1 MKHSILVSLLA
12 ALTVMTAC
20 DDGDIYNNVDVD
32 TSGRSVKLNAQV
44 TGLSSWPEEYMIA
57 IAGFEEGS
65 EYASITKEIKADEN
79 GNVAME
85 MNNIPD
91 KVTSVQFCVLD
102 RLRRFVT
109 TLKEADIEGIR
120 DTIHMDLGTMDISMF
135 NTIQQGFIN
144 TTCINC
150 HGASNFS
157 AAGLNLTEGKAI
169 ADMVGVDSKRV
180 SGHKIVAPG
189 DAANSVLHMV
199 LNNESVE
206 GITMNHFDLVSES
219 NAKTF
224 LPMIDSWINN
234 GAE

>member
-1 MKHSILVSLLA
+1 MRQYILVTLLA
-12 ALTVMTAC
+12 TLTVLSAC

-44 TGLSSWPEEYMIA
+44 TGLSSWSEDYVIA
-57 IAGFEEGS
+57 IAGFEEGN
-65 EYASITKEIKADEN
+65 EYASIAKEIKADEN

-91 KVTSVQFCVLD
+91 KVSSVQFCVLD
-102 RLRRFVT
+102 RLRRYVA

-120 DTIHMDLGTMDISMF
+120 DTIHMDLGTLDISMF
-135 NTIQQGFIN
+135 NTIQQSFIN

-150 HGASNFS
+150 HGASNFI
-157 AAGLNLTEGKAI
+157 AAGLNLTEGKAF

-180 SGHKIVAPG
+180 SGHKLVAPG
-189 DAANSVLHMV
+189 DANNSVFHMV

-219 NAKTF
+219 NAKTL

-234 GAE
+234 GAN